1 MAAGEPFRVAN
12 SASKLSIK
20 RMISLKVDNLPY
32 RATADSLNEVFAKY
46 GEIGDVYIP
55 RDYETAE
62 SRGFA
67 FVRFYDVRDAE
78 DAMLAL
84 NGRKFDGRPLRIQ
97 FARYGRPGSPE
108 ERSRSRSRS
117 CSVPGCKKRVC
128 WCMSRSCS
136 SSSRSR
142 TGSPS
147 ASRSTKRSRRRRSSR
162 RRSSRR
168 HRGRSDR
175 KERRRRSSRGRGR
188 GKDKRNRSPRRRPA
202 SPLSS
207 SSYTSL
213 STSDD
218 DRKSRSRSNLSEV
231 SLTESARMRQKEL
244 WK

>member
-1 MAAGEPFRVAN
+1 MAASETFRVTS
-12 SASKLSIK
+12 SATKMSVK

-32 RATADSLNEVFAKY
+32 RATADSLNEVFSKY

-108 ERSRSRSRS
+108 DRSRSRS
-117 CSVPGCKKRVC
+117 CSVPGCKQRVAASC
-128 WCMSRSCS
+128 CCLSRSCS
-136 SSSRSR
+136 SSRSRSPSPR
-142 TGSPS
+142 GSKRRR
-147 ASRSTKRSRRRRSSR
+147 AGRSSRRSSR
-162 RRSSRR
+162 RPSRR
-168 HRGRSDR
+168 RRNKSGR
-175 KERRRRSSRGRGR
+175 KERKRRSPRRS
-188 GKDKRNRSPRRRPA
+188 GKDKRRRSPRRRPD
-202 SPLSS
+202 SPA
-207 SSYTSL
+207 SSYSSFTS
-213 STSDD
+213 SDD
-218 DRKSRSRSNLSEV
+218 DVGGRKSASKSDLSEV

-244 WK
+244 

>member
-1 MAAGEPFRVAN
+1 MATGEPFRVAN

-142 TGSPS
+142 SRSPS
-147 ASRSTKRSRRRRSSR
+147 ASRSTKRSRRRRRSSR

-175 KERRRRSSRGRGR
+175 KERRRRSSRKRSR

-213 STSDD
+213 SSSDD
-218 DRKSRSRSNLSEV
+218 DRKSRSRSDLSEV

-244 WK
+244 